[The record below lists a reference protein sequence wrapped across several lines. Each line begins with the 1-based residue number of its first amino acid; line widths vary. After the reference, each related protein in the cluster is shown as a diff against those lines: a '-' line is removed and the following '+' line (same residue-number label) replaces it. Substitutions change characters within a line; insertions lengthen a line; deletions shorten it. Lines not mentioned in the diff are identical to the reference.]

1 MTTKNTHLSHLEDL
15 VFEEGFLGAS
25 KAIKTLRNLSRAI
38 DGGEESRHSLTV
50 KWDGSPSIV
59 AGINP
64 ENGRFFVGT
73 KSALNM
79 KPLVAH
85 DNYELAILYSGQPKL
100 LAILQECLR
109 MLPRLNMKGI
119 YQGDLMFSHV
129 SDLRIEKIDGM
140 DHVIMQP
147 NIVAYAIPTKT
158 PLARKILTAHIGIVW
173 HTQYHGKKLT
183 DLKASFHP
191 DISGFTQT
199 DDVWF
204 RDASYTNLPAAAP
217 FTQDQ
222 RTSFLRCLNQ
232 AAGAFMSVTEE
243 MCDRLLTKETI
254 ANLKM
259 YVNSQIR
266 VGKDTLSSND
276 FAVWLFDRDMAKTE
290 KMKRPLSKQLA
301 VQKARAAHASHL
313 SGATGREFQILFD
326 VYAGIVGA
334 KNVLIQ
340 KLAEFK
346 TISTFISTATGL
358 KASKHEGFVAID
370 LQDGSAVK
378 LVDRLEF
385 STANFAGPRSKTLDP
400 QTTYSTEVTE

>member
-25 KAIKTLRNLSRAI
+25 KAIQTLRNLSRAI
-38 DGGEESRHSLTV
+38 DGTEESRHSLTV

-73 KSALNM
+73 KSALNLT
-79 KPLVAH
+79 PLVAY
-85 DNYELAILYSGQPKL
+85 DSYDLAILYSGQPKL
-100 LAILQECLR
+100 LAILQTCLR
-109 MLPRLNMKGI
+109 CLPKLNMKGI
-119 YQGDLMFSHV
+119 YQGDLMFSYP
-129 SDLRIEKIDGM
+129 SDLRIEKIDGL

-147 NIVAYAIPTKT
+147 NIVAYAIPCGTS
-158 PLARKILTAHIGIVW
+158 LANRVLTASLGIVW
-173 HTQYHGKKLT
+173 HTQYKGTKLT

-232 AAGAFMSVTEE
+232 AAGAFMSVTDE
-243 MCDRLLTKETI
+243 MCSRLLTKDTI

-259 YVNSQIR
+259 YVNSRIR
-266 VGKDTLSSND
+266 AGSDTLHAND
-276 FAVWLFDRDMAKTE
+276 YAIWLFERDMVKTE
-290 KMKRPLSKQLA
+290 KIKKQLGKDLA
-301 VQKARAAHASHL
+301 VAKARATHAENL
-313 SGATGREFQILFD
+313 SGSTGREFQILFD
-326 VYAGIVGA
+326 VYAGIAGA

-346 TISTFISTATGL
+346 TISTFISSPTGL

-400 QTTYSTEVTE
+400 QTTYSTEVT